1 MYVKVFTK
9 LALGCLAGSAIASL
23 VLLPQP
29 TSAQFTD
36 SQPLQD
42 WQQNPESNRDPFSG
56 KGDGGEGPFDVF
68 NMIHR
73 ANLGPT
79 RSLGEFSEEQ
89 EESLDAAA
97 AEFRKQ
103 QQQRLQL
110 PNGVVPVT
118 GGEAIA
124 PPQSGN

>member
-1 MYVKVFTK
+1 MMYVKFLTK
-9 LALGCLAGSAIASL
+9 LALSFVAGTAIAST
-23 VLLPQP
+23 VLPQP

-36 SQPLQD
+36 TQPLQD

-56 KGDGGEGPFDVF
+56 KGDGGEAPFDVF

-79 RSLGEFSEEQ
+79 RSLGEFTEEQ
-89 EESLDAAA
+89 QESLDAAA

-103 QQQRLQL
+103 QQQRLQS

>member
-23 VLLPQP
+23 ALFPQP

-36 SQPLQD
+36 AQPLQD

-103 QQQRLQL
+103 QQQRLQQ
-110 PNGVVPVT
+110 PNGVAPVT
-118 GGEAIA
+118 PANTPA
-124 PPQSGN
+124 PTQSGN

>member
-1 MYVKVFTK
+1 MSVNFFTK
-9 LALGCLAGSAIASL
+9 LALSFLAGSAFAAF
-23 VLLPQP
+23 VLPQP
-29 TSAQFTD
+29 TSAQLTD

-42 WQQNPESNRDPFSG
+42 WQNPESNRDPFSG
-56 KGDGGEGPFDVF
+56 KGDGADGAFDVF

-89 EESLDAAA
+89 QESLDAAA

-103 QQQRLQL
+103 QQQRLQS

-118 GGEAIA
+118 PGDAPT
-124 PPQSGN
+124 PPQ

>member
-1 MYVKVFTK
+1 MMYVKFLTK
-9 LALGCLAGSAIASL
+9 LALSFVAGTAIASL
-23 VLLPQP
+23 LLPQP

-36 SQPLQD
+36 TQPLQD

-56 KGDGGEGPFDVF
+56 KGDGGEAPFDVF

-79 RSLGEFSEEQ
+79 RSLGEFTEEQ
-89 EESLDAAA
+89 QESLDAAA

-103 QQQRLQL
+103 QQQRLQS
-110 PNGVVPVT
+110 PNGVVPAI

>member
-9 LALGCLAGSAIASL
+9 LALGCLAGSAFAAFM
-23 VLLPQP
+23 LPQP
-29 TSAQFTD
+29 TSAQLTD
-36 SQPLQD
+36 AQPLQD
-42 WQQNPESNRDPFSG
+42 WQNPESNGDPFSG

-97 AEFRKQ
+97 AQFRQ
-103 QQQRLQL
+103 QQQLRLQL

-118 GGEAIA
+118 PADTQA
-124 PPQSGN
+124 PPQSGNR

>member
-1 MYVKVFTK
+1 MYVKLFTK
-9 LALGCLAGSAIASL
+9 LALSFLAGTAIASI
-23 VLLPQP
+23 VLPQP
-29 TSAQFTD
+29 TWAQFTD
-36 SQPLQD
+36 AQPLQD
-42 WQQNPESNRDPFSG
+42 WQNPESNRDPFSG
-56 KGDGGEGPFDVF
+56 KGDGADGAFDVF

-89 EESLDAAA
+89 QESLDAAA

-103 QQQRLQL
+103 QQQRLQS